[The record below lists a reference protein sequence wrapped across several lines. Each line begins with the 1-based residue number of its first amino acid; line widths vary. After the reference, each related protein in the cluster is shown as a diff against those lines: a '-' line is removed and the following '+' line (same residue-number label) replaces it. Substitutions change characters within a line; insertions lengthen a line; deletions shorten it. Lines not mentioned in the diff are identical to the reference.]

1 MVNTTSQMLGWP
13 QNQSGQLWK
22 ILFPLGFDLWI
33 IQPGVTILSVLS
45 WSTFCICQPDVI
57 VFQLEVL
64 ELLVQHGADLNAKT
78 KHEETPAGEL
88 LMF

>member
-1 MVNTTSQMLGWP
+1 L
-13 QNQSGQLWK
+13 L
-22 ILFPLGFDLWI
+22 PLGFDLWI

-45 WSTFCICQPDVI
+45 WSTFYIHQPDVI

-64 ELLVQHGADLNAKT
+64 ELLVQHGADLDAKT

-88 LMF
+88 LMS